1 MAERTSDVVTSPLS
15 QQTGMSL
22 ALGQRSDRADV
33 RASELEVRT
42 ETTALFAGTLQLYGN
57 VRIPGASYY
66 QVLRSV
72 DFGAGFVP
80 FTGLTW
86 PVYRVVGNHLEVHW
100 TVPDA
105 GGWYPILPESEH
117 WFPDTLLLEWPPD
130 GQGRYLL
137 RVQCADDARN
147 PIGEVSTRVVHV
159 DNTTASVT
167 YQQLA
172 WKFTTEPDASFD
184 DPGHDLLV
192 SCPTIHRGTSAES
205 IQVMFRVRVSPAHFR
220 YASLGISGCG
230 TADFTLAADPANHTS
245 HWYTTSDDATDALQ
259 GRFELASGAPEGAYS
274 FNVYASSRAIG
285 PSSEGAVRA
294 DEATSDRVP
303 LHVSPTVPV
312 AIMD

>member
-1 MAERTSDVVTSPLS
+1 MPERTSGVAASSLSP
-15 QQTGMSL
+15 QTGKSI
-22 ALGQRSDRADV
+22 ALGTRSDPSDV

-57 VRIPGASYY
+57 VRIPGARYY

-72 DFGAGFVP
+72 DFGAGFAP

-86 PVYRVVGNHLEVHW
+86 PVYRVVGSHLEVHW

-105 GGWYPILPESEH
+105 NGWYPILPESEH
-117 WFPDTLLLEWPPD
+117 WFPDTLLLEWPPE

-159 DNTTASVT
+159 DNATPSVT

-184 DPGHDLLV
+184 DPARDLLV
-192 SCPTIHRGTSAES
+192 SCPTIHRGSSADA

-230 TADFTLAADPANHTS
+230 TADFTLVPDPANNTS
-245 HWYTTSDDATDALQ
+245 HWYTTADDAPEALQ

-285 PSSEGAVRA
+285 LSDDGAVSA
-294 DEATSDRVP
+294 AEAASDRVP
-303 LHVSPTVPV
+303 LHVAPTVPV
-312 AIMD
+312 AIMN